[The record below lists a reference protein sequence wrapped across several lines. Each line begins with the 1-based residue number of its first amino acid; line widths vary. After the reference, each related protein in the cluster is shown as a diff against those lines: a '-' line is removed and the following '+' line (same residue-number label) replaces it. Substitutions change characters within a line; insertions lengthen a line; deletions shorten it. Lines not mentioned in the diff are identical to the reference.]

1 MTFGQPVPMSWSQ
14 PFSRWK
20 VTDPLGYHDGRD
32 RDGTE
37 LGSAGEPVARLAAAV
52 VIELALYGELFT
64 ADAYAPGFRPWDGRS
79 SARVAGIRAPEG
91 NKTPVV
97 RQEVLQP
104 MLAAARYLAGTIGPR
119 VAAPGEQARRRRGEE
134 HARPPAG
141 ARRSSPG
148 PEPRWARKSR
158 GAGTPGRCHERTA
171 ASPSPGRFRCMN
183 VSRRWPC
190 RRSSSCGTAP
200 ACATSACHLRA
211 RASPAYRPMFWPA
224 ALSTPDGR

>member
-141 ARRSSPG
+141 APPAHHPG
-148 PEPRWARKSR
+148 QNQGGHGKAV
-158 GAGTPGRCHERTA
+158 GPGRR
-171 ASPSPGRFRCMN
+171 G
-183 VSRRWPC
+183 
-190 RRSSSCGTAP
+190 G
-200 ACATSACHLRA
+200 ATSGQRRA
-211 RASPAYRPMFWPA
+211 HPLDASA
-224 ALSTPDGR
+224 A